1 MQEVLYLTHR
11 IPYPP
16 NKGDKIRSFHLL
28 KHLSSQYKVHLGTFV
43 DAEED
48 WQYVDNVKEF
58 CSETC
63 FVKLDPKLARLR
75 CMTGLVTNQPL
86 TLTYYRN
93 AQLQEWVNKLF
104 ERKAIDKVI
113 VFSSAMAQYVREDRS
128 IQRIIDFVDIDSD
141 KWRQYAETKSW
152 PVSWIYRRES
162 RELLKFEKK
171 IALEFDNTTFVSEKE
186 ADLFKQFLPEASD
199 KISYFNNGVAVEYF
213 SAVHNFPNPYSES
226 NGVLV
231 FTGAMDYW
239 ANVDAVEW
247 FAQSI
252 FPSIR
257 AQFPDLQFYIVGSKP
272 TDQVLS
278 LSKIEGVVV
287 TGTVADIR
295 PYLKYAS
302 LAVAPL
308 RIARGIQNKVL
319 EAMAMEKTVV
329 ASPQAMEGI
338 YALTEKEIYVADDE
352 TAFVS
357 QIIKLLKEDKNNVI
371 GQAARNR
378 ILSNYSWPMSLAR
391 IDQLTSNNPKRVTE
405 NE

>member
-1 MQEVLYLTHR
+1 MQEVLYLIHR

-16 NKGDKIRSFHLL
+16 NKGDKIRSYHLL
-28 KHLSSQYKVHLGTFV
+28 KHLSLQYTVHLGAFV
-43 DAEED
+43 DAKED
-48 WQYVDNVKEF
+48 WQYVDQVKEF

-63 FVKLDPKLARLR
+63 FVQLDPTFSRMR
-75 CMTGLVTNQPL
+75 CMTGLVTNKPL
-86 TLTYYRN
+86 TLSYYRN
-93 AQLQEWVNKLF
+93 AQMQEWVNNLL
-104 ERKAIDKVI
+104 ETKAIDKVI
-113 VFSSAMAQYVREDRS
+113 VFSSAMAQYVQHAQS
-128 IQRIIDFVDIDSD
+128 IHRIIDFVDIDSD

-152 PVSWIYRRES
+152 PVNWVYRRES
-162 RELLKFEKK
+162 KELLKYEKK
-171 IALEFDNTTFVSEKE
+171 IALEFDSATFVSEKE
-186 ADLFKQFLPEASD
+186 AELFRQFLPEASD
-199 KISYFNNGVAVEYF
+199 KISYFNNGVDVEYF
-213 SAVHNFPNPYSES
+213 SALHHFSNPYNE
-226 NGVLV
+226 NNRVLV

-247 FAQSI
+247 FARAI
-252 FPSIR
+252 FPNIR

-295 PYLKYAS
+295 PYLKFAS

-319 EAMAMEKTVV
+319 EAMAMEKTVI

-338 YALTEKEIYVADDE
+338 YALTDKEIFVANDE
-352 TAFVS
+352 EAFAN
-357 QIIKLLKEDKNNVI
+357 QTIKLLEENKNDLI

-378 ILSNYSWPMSLAR
+378 ILSDYSWSNSLAR
-391 IDQLTSNNPKRVTE
+391 IDQLIE
-405 NE
+405 NSSE